1 VATYE
6 YTKTYGDSGALHA
19 TIAASL
25 SGLLGVTWDSETLPG
40 HDGNLDVEFESE
52 LSVADKTTLDSIVE
66 NFGS

>member
-1 VATYE
+1 MATYE

-40 HDGNLDVEFESE
+40 HSGNLDVEFESA
-52 LSVADKTTLDSIVE
+52 LSEADEATLDSIVAT
-66 NFGS
+66 FGA